1 MDKSGLGKILIIAFG
16 IVLTVFLFA
25 IGKNRDTAL
34 VAEQAVFTES
44 EPIDAWDQNLNGLV
58 VDLLKNDSI
67 DGELKELHLQLAKD
81 ENNALLEQVA
91 SKWETAGYALIAGYY
106 YEKLAIR
113 DSTENSWQKAA
124 NNLFNIV
131 GQFKDTAVK
140 AAVAAHT
147 VNALR
152 QVISRNPDNL
162 DANADLAY
170 CMLENNLG
178 MPMAAISMLTSN
190 LEKDSTNRKSLFYY
204 GNALYKIG
212 SLEGSQARLSKC
224 ASMFEK
230 LTRLEPE
237 NPIYYQYLAQVQ
249 RTMGNNRDAI
259 KSYERHAELLN
270 NEEAKRE
277 TYQVIKQIQEE
288 L

>member
-16 IVLTVFLFA
+16 IILTVFLFA
-25 IGKNRDTAL
+25 IGKNRDRAL
-34 VAEQAVFTES
+34 VVEQQLFTES
-44 EPIDAWDQNLNGLV
+44 EPIDAWDENLNGLV
-58 VDLLKNDSI
+58 ADLLKSDSI
-67 DGELKELHLQLAKD
+67 DGELKELHFQLA
-81 ENNALLEQVA
+81 ENESNILLERVA
-91 SKWETAGYALIAGYY
+91 SKWEESRYALIAGYY

-113 DSTENSWQKAA
+113 DSSESSWQKAA

-152 QVISRNPDNL
+152 QVITRNPENL

-178 MPMAAISMLTSN
+178 MPMAAVSMLTSN

-212 SLEGSQARLSKC
+212 SLEGSQARLGKS

-230 LTRLEPE
+230 LTQLEPE
-237 NPIYYQYLAQVQ
+237 NPAYYQYLAQVQ
-249 RTMGNNRDAI
+249 RTMGKNRDAI
-259 KSYERHAELLN
+259 KSYERHAELLT
-270 NEEAKRE
+270 NETAKKE

>member
-34 VAEQAVFTES
+34 VAERAVFTES

-81 ENNALLEQVA
+81 ETNALLEQVA

-259 KSYERHAELLN
+259 KSYERHAELLS